1 MKSIFHHILLLVTVL
16 IAAIPAM
23 AYTVDE
29 IPNVHVAD
37 RTRYVTNPD
46 GIMSAAAQT
55 RADSI
60 IAGIWRQ
67 TSAEVVAVIVNS
79 IGDDDATDFATRLY
93 TKWGIGKADNDNGL
107 LVLVVKDQ
115 HKVVLRTGYGMEG
128 VMPDALTAR
137 VWRNYMIPSFRND
150 DYDQGMIDGLTE
162 ISRILTVPGVS
173 EELKSKYANDS
184 RAGNAGGTDELW
196 KIYVAFALAITGFA
210 LVILLWTLFS
220 TRRRSEYDRYQSLS
234 RLKTALLVLSFLALG
249 MPLLLYLFT
258 TWRMK
263 RLRNKPHRCMNC
275 GHKMRKLDEETDNQY
290 LTPAQDFEE
299 RINSVDY
306 DVWLCPQ
313 CNATDILP
321 FVNKQSSYTVCKQCG
336 ARACT
341 MSGDHILRQATT
353 SREGQGVKN
362 FTCRHCHAVTSIPYV
377 IPILAAPIIIGGGG
391 GERGGFGGGGGFSGG
406 SFGGG
411 MTGGGGSTGSW

>member
-1 MKSIFHHILLLVTVL
+1 MKLSIHNIIRALLLTLTFSVTV
-16 IAAIPAM
+16 PVM

-37 RTRYVTNPD
+37 RTRYVSNPD
-46 GIMSAAAQT
+46 GILSPEAQT

-60 IAGIWRQ
+60 IADIWHT
-67 TSAEVVAVIVNS
+67 TSAEVVAVIVNT
-79 IGDDDATDFATRLY
+79 IGDEDPTDFATRLY

-115 HKVVLRTGYGMEG
+115 HKVTLRTGYGMEG
-128 VMPDALTAR
+128 VMPDALTAH
-137 VWRNYMIPSFRND
+137 VWRDYMIPSFKTEN
-150 DYDQGMIDGLTE
+150 YDAGMLTGLGE
-162 ISRILTVPGVS
+162 IHRILTVPGAA
-173 EELKSKYANDS
+173 EELKSKYAND
-184 RAGNAGGTDELW
+184 RNAGNGGEDLW
-196 KIYVAFALAITGFA
+196 PMYVKFSGVLTAIA
-210 LVILLWTLFS
+210 LVVVLWTIVS
-220 TRRRSEYDRYQSLS
+220 SRGRSDYDRYQSLS
-234 RLKTALLVLSFLALG
+234 RLRIPLLVLSFLALG
-249 MPLLLYLFT
+249 MPLILFYFT
-258 TWRMK
+258 VWRMK
-263 RLRNKPHRCMNC
+263 RLRNKPHKCQNC
-275 GHKMRKLDEETDNQY
+275 GHIMKKLDENTDNQY

-321 FVNKQSSYTVCKQCG
+321 FVNKLSAYTVCNRCG

-341 MSGDHILRQATT
+341 MSGDHILRHATA
-353 SREGQGVKN
+353 SREGQGVKEY
-362 FTCRHCHAVTSIPYV
+362 TCRHCHAVTSIPYV
-377 IPILAAPIIIGGGG
+377 IPVAIAPIVIGGGG
-391 GERGGFGGGGGFSGG
+391 GRGGFGGGGFSGG